1 MIIVKPLII
10 YVMMEKKYQLVAW
23 TSNVADE
30 EKARLYMVP
39 SVELELLEPLFAEVA
54 ECRKEQE
61 KANGYISLK
70 LARRFIRVYEQSARL
85 DILTGNIDHAIRFLL
100 QAAEYCIDQD
110 PFNWSYWD
118 TDLGHYSYF
127 CGELR
132 HEFVRLCEEAI
143 SLARKHG
150 FEHVLQEKRPKQTMD
165 LYLEHTQEDRE
176 LSI

>member
-1 MIIVKPLII
+1 
-10 YVMMEKKYQLVAW
+10 MMEKKYQLVAW

-61 KANGYISLK
+61 KAGGYLSPK
-70 LARRFIRVYEQSARL
+70 LARRFIRVYERSARL

-100 QAAEYCIDQD
+100 QAAEYCIHEDS
-110 PFNWSYWD
+110 FNWAYYD
-118 TDLGHYSYF
+118 TDLGSYSYF

-132 HEFVRLCEEAI
+132 YKFEMLCEEAI

-150 FEHVLQEKRPKQTMD
+150 FEYVLKEKRPSQTLD
-165 LYLEHTQEDRE
+165 TYLEHTQEERDLKHYRQK
-176 LSI
+176 SQGKPD